1 MCKQIEGTE
10 KYLRFQP
17 SVGGHVEKR
26 SCRKERLEQRE
37 KQETGSASKE
47 TYWTRRMRSKTE
59 WGMMNVELVYMCE
72 CDAKIMAFLWFM

>member
-47 TYWTRRMRSKTE
+47 TY
-59 WGMMNVELVYMCE
+59 
-72 CDAKIMAFLWFM
+72 